1 MNLKRKE
8 GQRMKILRLGL
19 AILLVLSM
27 LSIAVSAAAEEKP
40 KKAGKKQ
47 YLSIATGGTGGVYYL
62 IGAGIAKLMSKY
74 APNIE
79 ATSETTAAGVEN
91 TRLLGTKKAEVAL
104 LDETTLRSTV
114 AKSPGFKLEDYRA
127 IFSGHPMFQHIF
139 VLAESAIKDI
149 PDFKGK
155 KVAVGAPGSGT
166 EVGAKATI
174 QEYGLTY
181 KDFKVQ
187 WLSYSEQAIAFKDR
201 SIDVGIITA
210 GVPTSSVVDILT
222 TVPIRFLSLTDEKL
236 KAIEEKNPAFFPNI
250 LPANTYKGQTIA
262 IKGLGSAGTI
272 TVHKDMDGTTAYW
285 LCKVIAEHYKEL
297 AEIHP
302 AGNAYTLNRVFEGI
316 GIPFHP
322 GAVKYLTEVGV
333 WQKRPARFK

>member
-1 MNLKRKE
+1 
-8 GQRMKILRLGL
+8 MKILRLGL

-27 LSIAVSAAAEEKP
+27 VTTAEAA
-40 KKAGKKQ
+40 KKK

-104 LDETTLRSTV
+104 LDETTLRATV
-114 AKSPGFKLEDYRA
+114 AKTPGLKLEDFRA
-127 IFSGHPMFQHIF
+127 IFSGHPMFSHIF
-139 VLAESAIKDI
+139 VPIDSPVKDI

-155 KVAVGAPGSGT
+155 KVAVGAPASGN
-166 EVGAKATI
+166 EVIAKAITE
-174 QEYGLTY
+174 EYGLTY
-181 KDFKVQ
+181 KDFKPQ
-187 WLSYSEQAIAFKDR
+187 WLSFAEQASAFKDR

-210 GVPTSSVVDILT
+210 GVPTSSVVDITT
-222 TVPIRFLSLTDEKL
+222 TVPIRFMSLAEDKM
-236 KAIEEKNPAFFPNI
+236 KAIEGKNPAFFPNI
-250 LPANTYKGQTIA
+250 LPANTYKGQMTA
-262 IKGLGSAGTI
+262 IKGIGSAGTI
-272 TVHKDMDGTTAYW
+272 TVHKDMDETTAYW

-302 AGNAYTLNRVFEGI
+302 AGNAYTLNRIFEGI

-322 GAVKYLTEVGV
+322 GAIKYLTEAGV

>member
-40 KKAGKKQ
+40 KKVGKKQ
-47 YLSIATGGTGGVYYL
+47 YLSIATGGTGGVYFL
-62 IGAGIAKLMSKY
+62 IGAGIAKLMTKY

-91 TRLLGTKKAEVAL
+91 TRLLGTKQAEVAII
-104 LDETTLRSTV
+104 DETTLRATV
-114 AKSPGFKLEDYRA
+114 PKTPGLKLDDFRA
-127 IFSGHPMFQHIF
+127 VFSGHPMFQHIF

-155 KVAVGAPGSGT
+155 KVAVGAPGSGN
-166 EVGAKATI
+166 EVGARHTTE
-174 QEYGLTY
+174 EYGLTY
-181 KDFKVQ
+181 KDFKPQ
-187 WLSYSEQAIAFKDR
+187 WLSFTEQAAAFKDR
-201 SIDVGIITA
+201 SIDVGIIHA
-210 GVPTSSVVDILT
+210 GVPTSAVVDITLS
-222 TVPIRFLSLTDEKL
+222 VPIRFIPLPDEKV
-236 KAIEEKNPAFFPNI
+236 KSIELKNPAYFPNI

-262 IKGLGSAGTI
+262 IKGMGSAGTI
-272 TVHKDMDGTTAYW
+272 TVRKDLDDETAYW
-285 LCKVIAEHYKEL
+285 LCKVIGYL
-297 AEIHP
+297 
-302 AGNAYTLNRVFEGI
+302 YTLNRVFEGI
-316 GIPFHP
+316 AIPFHP

-333 WQKRPARFK
+333 WQKRPARFR

>member
-1 MNLKRKE
+1 
-8 GQRMKILRLGL
+8 MKILRLGL
-19 AILLVLSM
+19 VILLVLSM
-27 LSIAVSAAAEEKP
+27 VTTAEAA
-40 KKAGKKQ
+40 KKK

-104 LDETTLRSTV
+104 LDETTLRATV
-114 AKSPGFKLEDYRA
+114 AKTPGLKLEDFRA
-127 IFSGHPMFQHIF
+127 IFSGHPMFSHIF
-139 VLAESAIKDI
+139 VLIDSPIKDI

-155 KVAVGAPGSGT
+155 KVAVGAPASGN
-166 EVGAKATI
+166 EVIAKAVTE
-174 QEYGLTY
+174 EYGLTY
-181 KDFKVQ
+181 KDFKPQ
-187 WLSYSEQAIAFKDR
+187 WLSFAEQASAFKDR

-210 GVPTSSVVDILT
+210 GVPTSAIVDITT
-222 TVPIRFLSLTDEKL
+222 TVPIRFMSLIEDKM
-236 KAIEEKNPAFFPNI
+236 KAIEAKNPAFFPNI
-250 LPANTYKGQTIA
+250 LPANIYKGQITA
-262 IKGLGSAGTI
+262 IKGIGSSGTI
-272 TVHKDMDGTTAYW
+272 TVHKDMDETTAYW

-322 GAVKYLTEVGV
+322 GAIKYLTEVGV

>member
-1 MNLKRKE
+1 
-8 GQRMKILRLGL
+8 MKILRLGL
-19 AILLVLSM
+19 AVIMVVSM
-27 LSIAVSAAAEEKP
+27 VTTAEAA
-40 KKAGKKQ
+40 KKM

-74 APNIE
+74 APNIK

-91 TRLLGTKKAEVAL
+91 TRLLGPKKAEVAL

-114 AKSPGFKLEDYRA
+114 AKTPGFKLEDYRA
-127 IFSGHPMFQHIF
+127 IFSGHPMFTHIF
-139 VLAESAIKDI
+139 VSVDSPIKDI

-155 KVAVGAPGSGT
+155 KVAVGAPASGN
-166 EVGAKATI
+166 EVIAKAVTE
-174 QEYGLTY
+174 EYGLTY
-181 KDFKVQ
+181 KDFKPQ
-187 WLSYSEQAIAFKDR
+187 WLSFAEQASAFKDR

-210 GVPTSSVVDILT
+210 GVPTSSIVDIT
-222 TVPIRFLSLTDEKL
+222 TVVPIRFMYLTEDKM
-236 KAIEEKNPAFFPNI
+236 KAIEGKNPAFFPNI
-250 LPANTYKGQTIA
+250 LPANSYKGQMTA
-262 IKGLGSAGTI
+262 IKGIGSAGTI
-272 TVHKDMDGTTAYW
+272 TVHKDMDETTAYW
-285 LCKVIAEHYKEL
+285 LCKVIAEYYKEL

-322 GAVKYLTEVGV
+322 GAIKYLTEVGV

>member
-1 MNLKRKE
+1 
-8 GQRMKILRLGL
+8 MKILRLGL

-27 LSIAVSAAAEEKP
+27 VTTAEAA
-40 KKAGKKQ
+40 KKK

-62 IGAGIAKLMSKY
+62 VGAGIAKLMSKY

-91 TRLLGTKKAEVAL
+91 TRLLANKQAEVAL
-104 LDETTLRSTV
+104 LDETTLRATVLRATV
-114 AKSPGFKLEDYRA
+114 AKTPGIKLEDFRA
-127 IFSGHPMFQHIF
+127 VFSGHPMFTHIL
-139 VLAESAIKDI
+139 VPVDSPIKDI
-149 PDFKGK
+149 PDFRGK

-166 EVGAKATI
+166 EVGAKAITE
-174 QEYGLTY
+174 EYGLTY
-181 KDFKVQ
+181 KDFKPQ
-187 WLSYSEQAIAFKDR
+187 WLSYSEQVIAFKDR

-210 GVPTSSVVDILT
+210 GVPTSAVIDIMT
-222 TVPIRFLSLTDEKL
+222 TVPVRFLPLTDEKL

-250 LPANTYKGQTIA
+250 LPANIYKGQTA
-262 IKGLGSAGTI
+262 TIKSLGSAGTI
-272 TVHKDMDGTTAYW
+272 TVHKDMDDETAYW
-285 LCKVIAEHYKEL
+285 LTKVIAEHYKEL

-302 AGNAYTLNRVFEGI
+302 AGKAYTLDRVFEGI

-322 GAVKYLTEVGV
+322 GAIKYLTEVGV